1 MFRRWTASRRR
12 WKTAFLF
19 LGLCALVFFIYLYRY
34 VSFNLW
40 LDSDSRSL
48 RPYEIVL
55 VENRNPVS
63 RTISAN
69 ADQRAIEDVLVEVNT
84 ANRLVVHLSR
94 SDVRFGLLKRRAY
107 VKVFLETAL
116 PGEPEK
122 VQRIKVLN
130 VFKPAGDQW
139 QLVPGGVIQLT
150 IP

>member
-12 WKTAFLF
+12 RKTAFLL
-19 LGLCALVFFIYLYRY
+19 LGICALIFLVYLYRY
-34 VSFNLW
+34 ISFNLW

-55 VENRNPVS
+55 VEN
-63 RTISAN
+63 SAR
-69 ADQRAIEDVLVEVNT
+69 AVRELPDTDLRAIENVLIEVNT

-107 VKVFLETAL
+107 VKVFLETGL
-116 PGEPEK
+116 PGEPDK

-130 VFKPAGDQW
+130 VLKPVGERW
-139 QLVPGGVIQLT
+139 QLVSGGVIQLT

>member
-12 WKTAFLF
+12 WKTAFLL
-19 LGLCALVFFIYLYRY
+19 LGCCGVIFFAYLYRY

-48 RPYEIVL
+48 RPYAIVL
-55 VENRNPVS
+55 IENRNPIARDS
-63 RTISAN
+63 AAN
-69 ADQRAIEDVLVEVNT
+69 ADQQAIEEVLLQVNT

-94 SDVRFGLLKRRAY
+94 SDVRFGLFKRRAY

-116 PGEPEK
+116 PGEPDK

-130 VFKPAGDQW
+130 VLKPVGEKW